1 MTEPQFNIPLKPCPF
16 CGMDNAIVSHAP
28 REGLPWLVLCP
39 DCGARSSNDLGE
51 SGAIEQWNTRPIED
65 ALLEACEA
73 ILAWCGTG
81 DGKYFLPLTPP
92 WKAGLLAAVARA
104 KGES

>member
-1 MTEPQFNIPLKPCPF
+1 MTHTPGPWKATFTSITARGVRAERGFVCFLPKPMHYS
-16 CGMDNAIVSHAP
+16 GQDERYENELEENHANA
-28 REGLPWLVLCP
+28 LVLAAAP
-39 DCGARSSNDLGE
+39 D
-51 SGAIEQWNTRPIED
+51 
-65 ALLEACEA
+65 LLEACEA

-92 WKAGLLAAVARA
+92 WKAGLLAAIARA